1 MILITLCLSTTRLVI
16 HIQQFSPH
24 HITNVVP
31 LPPHPPP
38 PYYKKYRKGTRNK
51 CTAKFKEEEILEK

>member
-1 MILITLCLSTTRLVI
+1 MFVNNSFSNPYSTI
-16 HIQQFSPH
+16 FPH

-51 CTAKFKEEEILEK
+51 CTAKFKEKEILEK